1 MYISRVT
8 LVNYRNFKNAVF
20 KFNKGINTI
29 IGENGSG
36 KTNVFKAIRLL
47 LDDDMMKFAYKLH
60 EKDFNRSIS
69 NWRGH
74 WIIIS
79 IEFAELT
86 ADESVQALFVHQT
99 GDIAES
105 ITERATY
112 NLFFRPSIK
121 IRAQLSELELGDSEG
136 LEALISTITI
146 DDYETVFTGKSTAD
160 FSNPEIIKELVGDFD
175 TVDFN
180 VDFDASKFGVKI
192 PHQLAVAK
200 SVSFTFIKAL
210 RDVVSDFHNNRVNPL
225 LTLLKSKG
233 EESDPADFEEISTA
247 ITKLNNDIENLEGV
261 KEITGDI
268 KTTIKE
274 AVGETYSPSRLSIK
288 SNLPND
294 PERLLQSLGLYI
306 GEADEDYEGEIHELS
321 LGGANLIF
329 LTLKLLEFK
338 AKKKHERIAH
348 FLLIE
353 EPEAHLHTHIQK
365 TLFDH
370 ITFEDTQ
377 VIYSTHSTFISEASN
392 INNVNILGRVKNYAE
407 VFHPAAGLTQE
418 KKVKLQRYLDAI
430 RTNLL
435 FAKGVILVEGDGEEI
450 LYPPLVQKNFGL
462 SLDELGISV
471 INIGS
476 TGFENVAQIFHP
488 IRIRRQCAIVTD
500 LDRAY
505 RPYTELEGDS
515 DEEKAKKKHLA
526 DAESAGERR
535 REGLEALCNENP
547 HLRPFYADT
556 TFEIELLAAGNNAE
570 FCAIATEY
578 YAPRNWNRFTGE
590 LNSEDPAIF
599 GERALLLANGM
610 MKGWFALNFSGRVT
624 WKTHIPD
631 YMLNALIFA
640 KGKFSRQ
647 TISNIVLY
655 RTKMAKRE
663 NNELEISVINRC
675 IVQFGSENA
684 TIVEL
689 RQCVSDL
696 LGDIQ
701 LEYFLRKCEEYEAV
715 G

>member
-8 LVNYRNFKNAVF
+8 LVNYRNFKNSIF

-36 KTNVFKAIRLL
+36 KTNIFKAIRLL
-47 LDDDMMKFAYKLH
+47 LDDDMMKFAYKLQ
-60 EKDFNRSIS
+60 ERDFNRSIP
-69 NWRGH
+69 NWRGQ

-79 IEFAELT
+79 IEFSDLT
-86 ADESVQALFVHQT
+86 ADESVQALFAHQT
-99 GDIAES
+99 GDIRGNA
-105 ITERATY
+105 TERATY
-112 NLFFRPSIK
+112 NLFFRPSVK
-121 IRAQLSELELGDSEG
+121 IRTQLSELEPGDRAG
-136 LEALISTITI
+136 LEALLSTITI

-160 FSNPEIIKELVGDFD
+160 FSDPEVVKELTGNFEA
-175 TVDFN
+175 VDFN
-180 VDFDASKFGVKI
+180 VDFDASKFGIRI

-200 SVSFTFIKAL
+200 SINFTFIKAL
-210 RDVVSDFHNNRVNPL
+210 RDVVSDFHNNRANPL

-233 EESDPADFEEISTA
+233 EESDPADFRDISEA
-247 ITKLNNDIENLEGV
+247 ITKLNEDIENLDGV

-274 AVGETYSPSRLSIK
+274 AVGETYSPSKLSIR

-370 ITFEDTQ
+370 IKFEDTQ

-392 INNVNILGRVKNYAE
+392 IDNVNILGRVKNYAE
-407 VFHPAAGLTQE
+407 VFHPATDLASE
-418 KKVKLQRYLDAI
+418 KKMKLQRYLDAI

-450 LYPPLVQKNFGL
+450 LYPTLIREIFGL

-500 LDRAY
+500 LDEAH
-505 RPYTELEGDS
+505 RPFTELVDDS
-515 DEEKAKKKHLA
+515 PEEKKKKQHLA
-526 DAESAGERR
+526 AAEIAGARR
-535 REGLEALCNENP
+535 RQALEILCNGNP
-547 HLRPFYADT
+547 HLHPFFATT
-556 TFEIELLAAGNNAE
+556 TFEIELLEVGNTVE
-570 FCAIATEY
+570 FCAVAQEC
-578 YAPRNWNRFTGE
+578 YAERNWERFNRE
-590 LNSEDPAIF
+590 LTSEHRSIF
-599 GERALLLANGM
+599 GERALSLANELG
-610 MKGWFALNFSGRVT
+610 KGWFALSFSGKIT
-624 WKTHIPD
+624 WKTFIPD
-631 YMLNALIFA
+631 YMLSALIFA
-640 KGKFSRQ
+640 KGNFSRQ
-647 TISNIVLY
+647 TISNIVSY
-655 RTKMAKRE
+655 RTKMAKSE
-663 NNELEISVINRC
+663 DDELETDVLKRC
-675 IVQFGSENA
+675 TSQFIAGNA

-689 RQCVSDL
+689 RQCVDDL
-696 LGDIQ
+696 LQDVQ
-701 LEYFLRKCEEYEAV
+701 LTYFLRKCEENEAV